1 LEFKKFLVRHIE
13 NKTEAGY
20 YHHHQLVETTSHRQ
34 SNHNPMTYK
43 EVNQNICSSDN
54 MVLHHKTT
62 KTILCSWLCNI
73 HPLRINDNFDADSA
87 SYFRPKL
94 KIFSLTFPFQTDNW
108 FSQFIHPKI
117 KS

>member
-1 LEFKKFLVRHIE
+1 LEFKKFLVRQTE
-13 NKTEAGY
+13 NVTEAGY
-20 YHHHQLVETTSHRQ
+20 HHRHQFIESTSHRQ

-43 EVNQNICSSDN
+43 EVNQHIFSSDN
-54 MVLHHKTT
+54 MVLHLKTT

-73 HPLRINDNFDADSA
+73 YPLRINDNFDADSA
-87 SYFRPKL
+87 NYFRPKL
-94 KIFSLTFPFQTDNW
+94 KILSLSSPFQKDNW